1 MWDKIR
7 RMNQF
12 TSFRCVSRA
21 GLWCCLLAAGV
32 LALPDSV
39 RGADAPATQ
48 RAREGPPRVLVI
60 GDEISSSS
68 SGYLSPLS
76 TALSGQALV
85 LHISGLAGSSK
96 DAPGQIEDW
105 LGEEPWDLV
114 LFNFGLRDFK
124 DKEGTELTAQDLKD
138 YQANLKKIVRQ
149 LKRSGAKLVWAN
161 TTPVPVTNRY
171 KCKPEDVKRYNEAAF
186 LVMEG
191 AKVPIADLNGAIQGH
206 LAQCQTGDVLFK
218 AEGNKVLAAAAASAI
233 RKALGLP
240 EPPPAAHKGK

>member
-1 MWDKIR
+1 
-7 RMNQF
+7 MNQF
-12 TSFRCVSRA
+12 TSGRCVSRV
-21 GLWCCLLAAGV
+21 GFWCCLLAAGV
-32 LALPDSV
+32 LAQPGSL

-48 RAREGPPRVLVI
+48 KAREGPPRVLVI

-85 LHISGLAGSSK
+85 QHMPGLAGSSK
-96 DAPGQIEDW
+96 DAPGQVRDW
-105 LGEEPWDLV
+105 LGSDTWDLV

-124 DKEGTELTAQDLKD
+124 DLDGKELTAQDLAD
-138 YQANLKKIVRQ
+138 YQANLKRIVRQ

-161 TTPVPVTNRY
+161 TTPVPAKNRY

-186 LVMEG
+186 LVMES
-191 AKVPIADLNGAIQGH
+191 AKVPIADLNGAIQGR

-240 EPPPAAHKGK
+240 EPPAEAHKGK